1 MSNSPS
7 TGKPDVGIVPA
18 TNPPT
23 RQRQPL
29 VHERPAHLLVRSIRR
44 PQQQRRRRPGAH
56 GGAHQPAMAPVT
68 QARWSALP
76 PRLRLPAPAAADG
89 VAATSFSRNCNVTEL
104 VVSYLSPCSSIVLFV
119 FDGVAYEWIRIQ
131 I

>member
-1 MSNSPS
+1 
-7 TGKPDVGIVPA
+7 
-18 TNPPT
+18 
-23 RQRQPL
+23 
-29 VHERPAHLLVRSIRR
+29 
-44 PQQQRRRRPGAH
+44 
-56 GGAHQPAMAPVT
+56 MAPVT